1 MYQVIAA
8 DGSLV
13 TKAHDFEVALAL
25 LRRIPRA
32 QEVRCDESG
41 VLLAFKPRSSLL
53 AMVGYG
59 ADAGAP
65 RGVDF
70 AFVAGSSLWN

>member
-8 DGSLV
+8 DRSLV
-13 TKAHDFEVALAL
+13 TKVHDFEVALSL

-32 QEVRCDESG
+32 QEVRCDDSG
-41 VLLAFKPRSSLL
+41 VLLAWKPHGSLL

-65 RGVDF
+65 RGVD
-70 AFVAGSSLWN
+70 AAYVAGASGWN